1 MIMHDQGAGRSPATA
16 AAGTA
21 GKVSIRDVSKVFKG
35 SASGNY
41 VAVETIDL
49 EIRDREFCCLLGP
62 SGCGKTTVMN
72 MIAGFEQPTAG
83 IIQLDGHLI
92 SAPGPD
98 RGVVF
103 QDASTALFPWLSV
116 GENIAFSLKMRG
128 VAAPAI
134 AAAVE
139 RYSVLVG
146 LQDHLKKFPFELSGG
161 MKQRTQ
167 IARSL
172 VSEPEMLLMDE
183 PFAALDAIN
192 KRTLQRELAQIW
204 ESTGK
209 TIVYITHDITE
220 ALLLGTRIAVMSAGP
235 AARIKAVIDVDLAAS
250 ARKVGNAEFTALLQG
265 LEEMIREEVEKDQR
279 VKRLR

>member
-1 MIMHDQGAGRSPATA
+1 MIMQDQGAGRGPATA

-35 SASGNY
+35 SSSGNY

-72 MIAGFEQPTAG
+72 MIAGFEQPTTG
-83 IIQLDGHLI
+83 IIQLDGHPI
-92 SAPGPD
+92 SGPDPD

-139 RYSVLVG
+139 RYSALVG

-167 IARSL
+167 IARAL

-220 ALLLGTRIAVMSAGP
+220 ALLLGTRIAVMSIGP
-235 AARIKAVIDVDLAAS
+235 AARIKAVIDVDLAVS
-250 ARKVGNAEFTALLQG
+250 ARKIGNPEFTALLQE